1 MINAS
6 VCVWDP
12 HRVAGMSSNFI
23 STFPGYSGGLLNTV
37 IHIDANTDVADWADW
52 ADSLHAN

>member
-6 VCVWDP
+6 VCVCERDP
-12 HRVAGMSSNFI
+12 HRVAGMSSNFV

-37 IHIDANTDVADWADW
+37 IHIDANTDVADR